1 MKNGKFIAVLA
12 LIIAAGAALL
22 AALPYIKKKLSCS
35 CCDDCDSLDD
45 FDDFDDFE
53 YVATDVNEECKEDED
68 IDCADE
74 EIPSEETETK
84 EESSSEDEE
93 EIKNQD

>member
-1 MKNGKFIAVLA
+1 MKNGKFLAVLA

-45 FDDFDDFE
+45 FDDFE

-68 IDCADE
+68 TDCTDE
-74 EIPSEETETK
+74 EIPSEEMETM

-93 EIKNQD
+93 IKNQD